1 MRTSSPSVIE
11 QHNRKIERAIIGHA
25 LQQGYSI
32 AMWRLPNQTKI
43 NLLLSPN
50 SKLVDELAME
60 ECSPGFIFAPFDPGK
75 SKFFFETDHLFEIS
89 NEEISEVTHG
99 QFIESLS
106 KASERKIEFHHAAT
120 DHAPTP
126 GEDFIG
132 LVKQSIDTIKLGA
145 FEKVV
150 PSAQQKIKLT
160 EQFDLL
166 NAFDAMCKGYPAAM
180 VSLVSDSK
188 TGTWMGASPELLV
201 STDRNGIFRTV
212 ALAGTQRLKDNV
224 SLKNISWTQKEI
236 EEQAL
241 VERYIISC
249 FKKIR
254 VREYDEHGP
263 KTVQAGTL
271 FHLKSDFEVDMKA
284 VNFPLLGSVMLKLLH
299 PTSAVCG
306 MPLEPSI
313 KFLQENESYDREFYS
328 GFLGPVNIES
338 ETQIFVNL
346 RCLKWCG
353 DHLYLY
359 AGAGV
364 TIDSEPEMEKKEV
377 EIKMETIMKVLGI

>member
-1 MRTSSPSVIE
+1 MRTSTSSVTLE
-11 QHNRKIERAIIGHA
+11 NTKEIERRIISCA
-25 LQQGYSI
+25 LQQRYSI
-32 AMWRLPNQTKI
+32 TMWRLPNQSKI
-43 NLLLSPN
+43 NLLLSLN

-60 ECSPGFIFAPFDPGK
+60 DCPPGFVFAPFDP
-75 SKFFFETDHLFEIS
+75 SKPKHFFEASHLFEIS
-89 NEEISEVTHG
+89 NEVFELTQG
-99 QFIESLS
+99 QFLESVS
-106 KASERKIEFHHAAT
+106 KDDLKPIKFYQSPIGNQPISSQPFT
-120 DHAPTP
+120 D
-126 GEDFIG
+126 
-132 LVKQSIDTIKLGA
+132 LVTQSINAIETGA

-150 PSAQQKIKLT
+150 PSAQRKVELN
-160 EQFDLL
+160 ESFDLL
-166 NAFDAMCKGYPAAM
+166 DSFDELCKKYPSGM
-180 VSLVSDSK
+180 ISLVSDSK

-212 ALAGTQRLKDNV
+212 ALAGTQVQKEDV
-224 SLKNISWTQKEI
+224 SLRNISWTQKEI

-271 FHLKSDFEVDMKA
+271 FHLRSDFEVDMKA

-306 MPLEPSI
+306 MPLDTSL
-313 KFLQENESYDREFYS
+313 KFLQENEPHDREFYS
-328 GFLGPVNIES
+328 GFLGPVNIENES
-338 ETQIFVNL
+338 YMFVNL

-364 TIDSEPEMEKKEV
+364 TIDSEPEMEWKEV
-377 EIKMETIMKVLGI
+377 ETKMETIMKALGI